1 VLTVG
6 TRLWQLGTLA
16 PRTEPLRALA
26 FPFMEDLYTT
36 LHQHVQLAV
45 LEGYEA
51 VVVERLSAPGAVE
64 VVSQVGGH
72 LPLHS
77 SAVGKVL
84 FAHAGSDLFEA
95 VAARGLGRF
104 TPRTITDPTRLRT
117 ELAGCRR
124 TGTATVRG
132 EMTEG
137 ADSVATRIMDA
148 EGRVV
153 AALSVVVRSG
163 SVALRAV
170 IPAVIASGLGISRQ
184 LGWSPGVRLQEGL
197 PAHLT
202 T

>member
-1 VLTVG
+1 
-6 TRLWQLGTLA
+6 
-16 PRTEPLRALA
+16 
-26 FPFMEDLYTT
+26 MEDLYTT

-84 FAHAGSDLFEA
+84 LAHAGSDLFEA

-197 PAHLT
+197 SAHLT